1 MYHEY
6 YSLHVVTW
14 LLATKIYNP
23 FLGYGGGVKRDNVST
38 FAVEYQRQYRA
49 VAGNRQKEA
58 DVKVNILN
66 LFIYLFIFRS
76 RKRTIIK
83 PLQYIYVLK

>member
-1 MYHEY
+1 M
-6 YSLHVVTW
+6 VTW
-14 LLATKIYNP
+14 LLATKTYNP
-23 FLGYGGGVKRDNVST
+23 FLLGYGGGFKRDNVST

-66 LFIYLFIFRS
+66 LFICLFSGLVREQ
-76 RKRTIIK
+76 
-83 PLQYIYVLK
+83 LLNHYNIYMY